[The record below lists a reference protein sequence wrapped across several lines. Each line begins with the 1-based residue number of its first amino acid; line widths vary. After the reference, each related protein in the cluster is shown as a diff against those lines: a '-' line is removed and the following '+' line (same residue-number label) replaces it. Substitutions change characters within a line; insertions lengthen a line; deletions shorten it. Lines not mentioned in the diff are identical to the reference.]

1 MAGAPG
7 SFSLASTSAREKI
20 DLAPQFQ
27 QAVSFVIEDAPQYLD
42 TLFHVRQLKAVT
54 RYAEICR
61 HMYRLLTYR
70 VDNS

>member
-54 RYAEICR
+54 RYDLCR